1 MIAGIL
7 LLNQV
12 LQEGKQ
18 PLGKRWSLEE
28 SKKIQEQYKEKTNND
43 NNIIDNAYFTE
54 IRDIKGNLKG
64 VKYVK
69 PRSRGKISRAFNSTY

>member
-1 MIAGIL
+1 MIAGML

-12 LQEGKQ
+12 LQEEKQ
-18 PLGKRWSLEE
+18 THKEE
-28 SKKIQEQYKEKTNND
+28 KQTHKEKTNND
-43 NNIIDNAYFTE
+43 NNITDNAYFTE

-69 PRSRGKISRAFNSTY
+69 SRSRGKISRAFNSTN

>member
-1 MIAGIL
+1 MIAGML

-12 LQEGKQ
+12 LQEEEKPHKEIKQ
-18 PLGKRWSLEE
+18 NS
-28 SKKIQEQYKEKTNND
+28 N

-69 PRSRGKISRAFNSTY
+69 SRSRRKIGGTSCK

>member
-1 MIAGIL
+1 MIAGML
-7 LLNQV
+7 LLNQI
-12 LQEGKQ
+12 LQEEKQ
-18 PLGKRWSLEE
+18 PH
-28 SKKIQEQYKEKTNND
+28 KEKINND

-69 PRSRGKISRAFNSTY
+69 SRSRGKIIRTSCKSY

>member
-1 MIAGIL
+1 MIAGVL

-12 LQEGKQ
+12 LQEEKQ
-18 PLGKRWSLEE
+18 PH
-28 SKKIQEQYKEKTNND
+28 KETTNND

-69 PRSRGKISRAFNSTY
+69 SRSRRKISRISCKSY

>member
-12 LQEGKQ
+12 LQEEKQ

-69 PRSRGKISRAFNSTY
+69 SRSRGKISRAFNSKN

>member
-1 MIAGIL
+1 MIAGML

-12 LQEGKQ
+12 LQEGK
-18 PLGKRWSLEE
+18 PHKET
-28 SKKIQEQYKEKTNND
+28 KEKNN
-43 NNIIDNAYFTE
+43 NHIIDNAYFTE

-69 PRSRGKISRAFNSTY
+69 SRSRRKISGTSCQSY

>member
-1 MIAGIL
+1 MIAGML

-12 LQEGKQ
+12 LHKEEEQSKQ
-18 PLGKRWSLEE
+18 IK
-28 SKKIQEQYKEKTNND
+28 ND
-43 NNIIDNAYFTE
+43 NNNEVIDNAYFTE

-69 PRSRGKISRAFNSTY
+69 SRSRRETC

>member
-1 MIAGIL
+1 MIAGML

-12 LQEGKQ
+12 LHKEEKQHKETKGKN
-18 PLGKRWSLEE
+18 
-28 SKKIQEQYKEKTNND
+28 NND
-43 NNIIDNAYFTE
+43 IIDNAYFTE

-69 PRSRGKISRAFNSTY
+69 SRSRGKISRASCK

>member
-1 MIAGIL
+1 MIAGML

-12 LQEGKQ
+12 LHKEEKQ
-18 PLGKRWSLEE
+18 HKQI
-28 SKKIQEQYKEKTNND
+28 KND
-43 NNIIDNAYFTE
+43 NNNKVTDNAYFTE

-69 PRSRGKISRAFNSTY
+69 SRSRGKIIRTSCKSY

>member
-12 LQEGKQ
+12 LQEEKQ
-18 PLGKRWSLEE
+18 PH
-28 SKKIQEQYKEKTNND
+28 KEKTNND

-69 PRSRGKISRAFNSTY
+69 SRSRGKISRAFNSTN

>member
-1 MIAGIL
+1 MIAGML

-12 LQEGKQ
+12 LQKEEKQ
-18 PLGKRWSLEE
+18 NKQIENG
-28 SKKIQEQYKEKTNND
+28 NN
-43 NNIIDNAYFTE
+43 NKVIDNAYFTE

-69 PRSRGKISRAFNSTY
+69 SRSRGKIIRTSCKQN

>member
-1 MIAGIL
+1 MIAGVL

-12 LQEGKQ
+12 LQEEKQ
-18 PLGKRWSLEE
+18 PHKA
-28 SKKIQEQYKEKTNND
+28 KTNND

-69 PRSRGKISRAFNSTY
+69 SRSRGKIIRTSCKSY

>member
-1 MIAGIL
+1 MIAGML

-12 LQEGKQ
+12 LHK
-18 PLGKRWSLEE
+18 EE
-28 SKKIQEQYKEKTNND
+28 KPNKETKEKSNKD
-43 NNIIDNAYFTE
+43 IIDNAYFTE

-69 PRSRGKISRAFNSTY
+69 PRSRRKISGTSCKSY

>member
-1 MIAGIL
+1 MIAGML

-12 LQEGKQ
+12 LQEKKQ
-18 PLGKRWSLEE
+18 PH
-28 SKKIQEQYKEKTNND
+28 KEKTNND
-43 NNIIDNAYFTE
+43 NNIIDNAYFAE

-69 PRSRGKISRAFNSTY
+69 SRSRRKISGTSCK

>member
-12 LQEGKQ
+12 LQEEKQ

-69 PRSRGKISRAFNSTY
+69 SRSRRKISRAFNSKN

>member
-12 LQEGKQ
+12 LHKEEKQ
-18 PLGKRWSLEE
+18 CKETKEE
-28 SKKIQEQYKEKTNND
+28 NN

-69 PRSRGKISRAFNSTY
+69 SRSRGKISRAFNSTN

>member
-1 MIAGIL
+1 MIAGML

-12 LQEGKQ
+12 LQEEKQ
-18 PLGKRWSLEE
+18 PH
-28 SKKIQEQYKEKTNND
+28 KEKTNND

-64 VKYVK
+64 VKY
-69 PRSRGKISRAFNSTY
+69 GKYHRTKTK

>member
-1 MIAGIL
+1 MIAGML

-12 LQEGKQ
+12 LQEEKQ
-18 PLGKRWSLEE
+18 PH
-28 SKKIQEQYKEKTNND
+28 KEKTNNNND
-43 NNIIDNAYFTE
+43 NIDNAYFTE

-69 PRSRGKISRAFNSTY
+69 PRSRRKIIRTSCKSY

>member
-12 LQEGKQ
+12 LQEEKQ
-18 PLGKRWSLEE
+18 PH
-28 SKKIQEQYKEKTNND
+28 KEKTNNNND
-43 NNIIDNAYFTE
+43 NIDNAYFTE

-69 PRSRGKISRAFNSTY
+69 SRSRRKIIRTSCKQN

>member
-1 MIAGIL
+1 MIAGML

-12 LQEGKQ
+12 LHKEEKPQKQ
-18 PLGKRWSLEE
+18 IK
-28 SKKIQEQYKEKTNND
+28 QNNNND
-43 NNIIDNAYFTE
+43 NIDNAYFTE

-69 PRSRGKISRAFNSTY
+69 SRSRRKASGKTS

>member
-1 MIAGIL
+1 MIAGML

-12 LQEGKQ
+12 LHK
-18 PLGKRWSLEE
+18 EE
-28 SKKIQEQYKEKTNND
+28 KQYKETKEKCNND
-43 NNIIDNAYFTE
+43 IIDNAYFTE

-69 PRSRGKISRAFNSTY
+69 SRSRRKISKCIS

>member
-1 MIAGIL
+1 MIAGML

-12 LQEGKQ
+12 LQEEKQ
-18 PLGKRWSLEE
+18 PHK
-28 SKKIQEQYKEKTNND
+28 QKTNND

-69 PRSRGKISRAFNSTY
+69 SRSRRKIIRTSCKSY

>member
-1 MIAGIL
+1 MIAGML

-12 LQEGKQ
+12 LQEEKQ
-18 PLGKRWSLEE
+18 PHK
-28 SKKIQEQYKEKTNND
+28 QKTNND

-69 PRSRGKISRAFNSTY
+69 SRSRRKISGTSCKSY

>member
-1 MIAGIL
+1 MIAGML

-12 LQEGKQ
+12 LQEEKQ
-18 PLGKRWSLEE
+18 TH
-28 SKKIQEQYKEKTNND
+28 KEKTNND
-43 NNIIDNAYFTE
+43 NNITDNAYFTE

-69 PRSRGKISRAFNSTY
+69 SRSRRKISRTFNRQNRRYK